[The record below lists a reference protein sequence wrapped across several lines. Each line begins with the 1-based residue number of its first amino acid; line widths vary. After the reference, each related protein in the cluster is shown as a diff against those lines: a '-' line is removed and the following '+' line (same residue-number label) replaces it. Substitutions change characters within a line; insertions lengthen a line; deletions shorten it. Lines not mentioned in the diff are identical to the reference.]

1 MLLQKSLFYNF
12 QDFNS
17 SQLPSHTDLS
27 LIFSLIKIEQQDLLT
42 LCSTLQNCK
51 NLKILQLLLDSN
63 EINNEI
69 PLDFGEA
76 FANLTELT
84 ISFYFNEIGPEVAS
98 SFALSLE
105 KCTKLTYLFIDFTGN
120 SVGSQGL
127 FGLASGLSALKQLV
141 LNLNF
146 NCVSDEG
153 ILDICTAIQQCNNLW
168 YLEFEL
174 MDNNELSQESK
185 LKLKQQVKKL
195 KRLVFII
202 CWI

>member
-84 ISFYFNEIGPEVAS
+84 ISFY
-98 SFALSLE
+98 
-105 KCTKLTYLFIDFTGN
+105 GN